1 MVVLRSNFIKC
12 VVIGDENVGKTSLLM
27 SYATDQFPTQ
37 HVPSVF
43 DNYAGSICLSR
54 KQYSLQ
60 LIDTHDERR
69 SAENNRCIYHG
80 TDVFVVCFS
89 VVNPESFTNVE
100 RKWVPDIR
108 RFMGDVPFIIIGTKA
123 DLRQDDNVNRQLQA
137 KCQYPVSYSDATK
150 LSKQLGASCYIECSP
165 CMPKRTRKVIND
177 ALLSVFQP
185 RWESPATPSCIIL

>member
-43 DNYAGSICLSR
+43 DNYAGCICLSG
-54 KQYSLQ
+54 KQYNLQ
-60 LIDTHDERR
+60 LIDTLDER
-69 SAENNRCIYHG
+69 SAENNRCIYPG

-89 VVNPESFTNVE
+89 VINPESFKNVE
-100 RKWVPDIR
+100 RKWVPEIR
-108 RFMGDVPFIIIGTKA
+108 RYMGDVPFIVVGTKA
-123 DLRQDDNVNRQLQA
+123 DLRQDDKVNRQLQA

-150 LSKQLGASCYIECSP
+150 KSKQLGASCYIECSP
-165 CMPKRTRKVIND
+165 RMPKRMRKVVND

-185 RWESPATPSCIIL
+185 QWESPNTPSCSIL